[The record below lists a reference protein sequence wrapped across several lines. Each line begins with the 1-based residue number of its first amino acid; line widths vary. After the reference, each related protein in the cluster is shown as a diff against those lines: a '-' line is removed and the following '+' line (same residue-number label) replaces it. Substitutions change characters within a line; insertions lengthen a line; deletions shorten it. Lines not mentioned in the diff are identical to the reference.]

1 MIYLNKPVQ
10 THWPQKTKQPKQSV
24 STSCAYYK
32 ALLYTKVMDLP
43 NQPIS
48 PTPTPV
54 VPPTPSSPLPPP
66 PPPPIIKKKS
76 KFLLIILPIILVVIL
91 VLIAGFFVGKK
102 IISSRNASKSITLT
116 YWGLW
121 EPKEIIQPLID
132 AYESSHPNVK
142 INYIFQSQ
150 REYRE
155 RLQNALS
162 QGQGPDVF
170 RIHSSWIPMFK
181 QDLSPVPATVYSA
194 SEYESLFYP
203 TTKTDLRVGN
213 NYVAVPLE
221 IDGLALFVND
231 NVLTQSGKTVPA
243 SWDELRQTAYDLC
256 VGNTT
261 DGKCRPGDKILVAGV
276 AMGTADNVDH
286 WQDILVLL
294 MLQNNVNLNS
304 PSGKIAEDAL
314 DYYTQFSRVDHV
326 WDSTLPS
333 STENFAS
340 GKLAFYFGPS
350 WRVFDILNLN
360 PSLKF
365 SVHPVPQAPLDL
377 VRGEKP
383 VNWASYWAEGVNVK
397 SVHKDAAW
405 EFVKYLSSSES
416 LQKLYSTAALTRA
429 FGEPYGRTDLA
440 VSIKDS
446 PYVGAYISQAPTAR
460 SWYLASN
467 TFDGPTGINTLLS
480 KYFSDAVNKVNQGS
494 SPAEAIKT
502 LSLGITQVLSR
513 YGLAAVAPQSK

>member
-1 MIYLNKPVQ
+1 MIYLNKPAQ
-10 THWPQKTKQPKQSV
+10 TCWPQKTTQPKLSV

-48 PTPTPV
+48 PTPTPI
-54 VPPTPSSPLPPP
+54 VPPIPSSLPPTTP
-66 PPPPIIKKKS
+66 PSPQIIKKS
-76 KFLLIILPIILVVIL
+76 KFPLIILPIILVVIL

-102 IISSRNASKSITLT
+102 IISSMNASKSVTLT

-121 EPKEIIQPLID
+121 ESKEIIQPIID
-132 AYESSHPNVK
+132 AYEGSHPNVK
-142 INYIFQSQ
+142 VNYIFQSQ

-162 QGQGPDVF
+162 QGLGPDIF
-170 RIHSSWIPMFK
+170 RIHSSWTPMFK
-181 QDLSPVPATVYSA
+181 QDLSAVPATVYSA
-194 SEYESLFYP
+194 SEYESTFYP
-203 TTKTDLRVGN
+203 TKTDLRVGN

-231 NVLTQSGKTVPA
+231 DILTQAGKSVPVT
-243 SWDELRQTAYDLC
+243 WDELRQSAYDLC

-276 AMGTADNVDH
+276 AMGTSDNVEH
-286 WQDILVLL
+286 WQDILAIL

-304 PSGKIAEDAL
+304 PSGKNAEDAL

-350 WRVFDILNLN
+350 WRVFDVLNLN
-360 PSLKF
+360 PKLKF

-383 VNWASYWAEGVNVK
+383 INWASYWAEGVNAK

-405 EFVKYLSSSES
+405 EFVKYLSSPEN
-416 LQKLYSTAALTRA
+416 LQKFYSTASLTRA

-440 VSIKDS
+440 ANIKDA

-494 SPAEAIKT
+494 SASEAIKT